1 MKFTITGQLKKLDPH
16 RGKMASISIRDNER
30 GQHWLIYLDLQH
42 SDFADLIDAKLGS
55 VVEVKGFV
63 IQKGDKTFFIAQ
75 NVVTLM

>member
-42 SDFADLIDAKLGS
+42 SDFADLVNAKLSS
-55 VVEVKGFV
+55 VVEVNGFA
-63 IQKGDKTFFIAQ
+63 IQKGNKTFFIAQ
-75 NVVTLM
+75 NVTLM